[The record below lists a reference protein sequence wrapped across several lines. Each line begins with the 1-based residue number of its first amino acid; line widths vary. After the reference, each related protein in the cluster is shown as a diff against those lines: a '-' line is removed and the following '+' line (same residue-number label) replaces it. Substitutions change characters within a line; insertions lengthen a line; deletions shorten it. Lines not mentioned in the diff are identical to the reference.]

1 MISTTEGQGREHVA
15 DFHTGGSLMDLGTH
29 GDTWGLQNEHGSYLS
44 RTL

>member
-1 MISTTEGQGREHVA
+1 MISATEGQGREHVA

-29 GDTWGLQNEHGSYLS
+29 GDYKMSYLS